1 MWFMLKI
8 ALVLVKNVIYCLKKG
23 ISELLPWVGPKNFAK
38 LGEIRWKLVEML
50 FLRAKS
56 IETDG

>member
-1 MWFMLKI
+1 MLKI
-8 ALVLVKNVIYCLKKG
+8 ALVLVKNVFLGLKKG
-23 ISELLPWVGPKNFAK
+23 ISELLPWMTPKDTAK
-38 LGEIRWKLVEML
+38 VGEIRWKLEML